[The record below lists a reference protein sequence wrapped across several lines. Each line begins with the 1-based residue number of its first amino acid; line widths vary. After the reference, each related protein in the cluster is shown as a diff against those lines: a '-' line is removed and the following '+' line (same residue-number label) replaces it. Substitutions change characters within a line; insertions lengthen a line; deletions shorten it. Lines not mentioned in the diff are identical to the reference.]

1 MIKTVGKRAKQ
12 RRKNMAQTLPI
23 KPESQTELANI
34 SKVSEYS
41 VKFGAEK
48 EQIAREAVEKNGFDF
63 LLAGRNPIGFVWYEF
78 TKGEM
83 LLQAKREKEIE
94 EKKRKRTTTEE
105 EEEENKRVQQQQ
117 QNPSRPNMKI
127 AILEVVKKHLQPFY
141 ENKDISKEEYKTIC
155 KKTCEKVMS
164 KESQVKDEEESVKMW
179 LDEHAK
185 KKIKGL
191 VETFVEKTRN
201 AKD

>member
-1 MIKTVGKRAKQ
+1 MSHTH
-12 RRKNMAQTLPI
+12 PI
-23 KPESQTELANI
+23 KPESQTELENI
-34 SKVSEYS
+34 VKVSEYS

-83 LLQAKREKEIE
+83 LLQAKREKEE
-94 EKKRKRTTTEE
+94 ENVEKKRKRKEE
-105 EEEENKRVQQQQ
+105 ENEEENKRVQQQQQ

-141 ENKDISKEEYKTIC
+141 ANKDISKEEYKTIC

-164 KESQVKDEEESVKMW
+164 KELQVKDEEESVKLW
-179 LDEHAK
+179 LDVHAK
-185 KKIKGL
+185 KKIRGL

>member
-1 MIKTVGKRAKQ
+1 M
-12 RRKNMAQTLPI
+12 
-23 KPESQTELANI
+23 
-34 SKVSEYS
+34 SEYS

-63 LLAGRNPIGFVWYEF
+63 LCAGRNPVGFVFYEF

-83 LLQAKREKEIE
+83 LLQAKREKESE

-105 EEEENKRVQQQQ
+105 EEENKRIVQHTQY
-117 QNPSRPNMKI
+117 PSRPNMKI

-155 KKTCEKVMS
+155 KKNVRESDEQRVTGERRGRERETVAGRTREK
-164 KESQVKDEEESVKMW
+164 E
-179 LDEHAK
+179 
-185 KKIKGL
+185 
-191 VETFVEKTRN
+191 N
-201 AKD
+201 

>member
-1 MIKTVGKRAKQ
+1 MELALSREEKR
-12 RRKNMAQTLPI
+12 MSQTHPI

-63 LLAGRNPIGFVWYEF
+63 LCAGRNPIGFVWYEF

-83 LLQAKREKEIE
+83 ITQAKREKEE
-94 EKKRKRTTTEE
+94 VEKKRKRKTTE
-105 EEEENKRVQQQQ
+105 EEEENKRVQQQ
-117 QNPSRPNMKI
+117 NPQRPNMKI

-141 ENKDISKEEYKTIC
+141 ANKDISKEEYKTIC

-164 KESQVKDEEESVKMW
+164 KELQVKGEEESVKMW
-179 LDEHAK
+179 LDEPGAR
-185 KKIKGL
+185 KKIRGL
-191 VETFVEKTRN
+191 VETFVEKTRGGGGGG
-201 AKD
+201 ARR

>member
-1 MIKTVGKRAKQ
+1 MS
-12 RRKNMAQTLPI
+12 QTLPI
-23 KPESQTELANI
+23 KPESRAELENI
-34 SKVSEYS
+34 VKVSEYS

-63 LLAGRNPIGFVWYEF
+63 LCAGRNPVGFVFYEF

-164 KESQVKDEEESVKMW
+164 KELQVKDEEESVKLW

-185 KKIKGL
+185 KKIRGL

>member
-1 MIKTVGKRAKQ
+1 MS
-12 RRKNMAQTLPI
+12 QTLPI
-23 KPESQTELANI
+23 KPESRAELENI
-34 SKVSEYS
+34 VKVSEYS

-63 LLAGRNPIGFVWYEF
+63 LCAGRNPVGFVFYEF

-83 LLQAKREKEIE
+83 LLQAKREKESE

-105 EEEENKRVQQQQ
+105 EEENKRIVQHTQY
-117 QNPSRPNMKI
+117 PSRPNMKI

-164 KESQVKDEEESVKMW
+164 KELQVKDEEESVKMW
-179 LDEHAK
+179 LDEPGAR
-185 KKIKGL
+185 KKIRGL
-191 VETFVEKTRN
+191 VETFVEKTRGGGGG
-201 AKD
+201 ARR

>member
-1 MIKTVGKRAKQ
+1 MS
-12 RRKNMAQTLPI
+12 QTHPI
-23 KPESQTELANI
+23 KPESRTELENI
-34 SKVSEYS
+34 AKVSEYS

-48 EQIAREAVEKNGFDF
+48 EQIAREAVEKNGIDF
-63 LLAGRNPIGFVWYEF
+63 LCAGRNPVGFVWYEF

-83 LLQAKREKEIE
+83 LLQAKREKESE

-105 EEEENKRVQQQQ
+105 KEENKRIVQHTQY
-117 QNPSRPNMKI
+117 PFRPNMKI

-164 KESQVKDEEESVKMW
+164 KELQVKDEEESVKLW

-185 KKIKGL
+185 KKIRGL

>member
-1 MIKTVGKRAKQ
+1 MS
-12 RRKNMAQTLPI
+12 QTLPI
-23 KPESQTELANI
+23 KPESRAELENI
-34 SKVSEYS
+34 VKVSEYS

-63 LLAGRNPIGFVWYEF
+63 LCAGRNPVGFVFYEF

-83 LLQAKREKEIE
+83 LLQAKRAKESE
-94 EKKRKRTTTEE
+94 EKKRKRTTTG
-105 EEEENKRVQQQQ
+105 EEEENKRIVQHTQY
-117 QNPSRPNMKI
+117 PFRPNMKI

-164 KESQVKDEEESVKMW
+164 KELQVRDEEESVKLW

-185 KKIKGL
+185 KKIRGL

>member
-1 MIKTVGKRAKQ
+1 MSR
-12 RRKNMAQTLPI
+12 TLPI
-23 KPESQTELANI
+23 KPESRAELENI
-34 SKVSEYS
+34 VKVSEYS

-63 LLAGRNPIGFVWYEF
+63 LCAGRNPVGFVFYEF

-83 LLQAKREKEIE
+83 LLQAKRAKESE
-94 EKKRKRTTTEE
+94 EKKRKRTTTG
-105 EEEENKRVQQQQ
+105 EEEENKRIVQHTQY
-117 QNPSRPNMKI
+117 PFRPNMKI

-164 KESQVKDEEESVKMW
+164 KELQVKDEEESVKLW

-185 KKIKGL
+185 KKIRGL

>member
-1 MIKTVGKRAKQ
+1 MS
-12 RRKNMAQTLPI
+12 QTHPI
-23 KPESQTELANI
+23 KPESRTELENI
-34 SKVSEYS
+34 AKVSEYS

-63 LLAGRNPIGFVWYEF
+63 LCAGRNPIGFVFYEF
-78 TKGEM
+78 MKGEM
-83 LLQAKREKEIE
+83 MLQARREKEIDE

-105 EEEENKRVQQQQ
+105 EEENKRVQQQQ
-117 QNPSRPNMKI
+117 RNPSRPNMKI

-164 KESQVKDEEESVKMW
+164 KELQVRDEEESVKLW

-185 KKIKGL
+185 KKIRGL

>member
-1 MIKTVGKRAKQ
+1 MSR
-12 RRKNMAQTLPI
+12 TLPI
-23 KPESQTELANI
+23 KPESRAELENI
-34 SKVSEYS
+34 VKMSEYS

-63 LLAGRNPIGFVWYEF
+63 LCARRNPVGFVFYEF

-83 LLQAKREKEIE
+83 LLQAKRAKESE

-105 EEEENKRVQQQQ
+105 EEENKRIVQHTQY
-117 QNPSRPNMKI
+117 PSRPNMKI

-164 KESQVKDEEESVKMW
+164 KELQVKDEEESVKLW

-185 KKIKGL
+185 KKIRGL

>member
-1 MIKTVGKRAKQ
+1 MS
-12 RRKNMAQTLPI
+12 QTHPI

-63 LLAGRNPIGFVWYEF
+63 LCAGRNPIGFVWYEF

-83 LLQAKREKEIE
+83 IIQAKREKEIE

-105 EEEENKRVQQQQ
+105 ENEEEKRIVQQQ
-117 QNPSRPNMKI
+117 QNPQRPNMKI

-141 ENKDISKEEYKTIC
+141 ANKDISKEEYKTIC

-164 KESQVKDEEESVKMW
+164 KELQVKDEEESVKMW

>member
-1 MIKTVGKRAKQ
+1 MSKTH
-12 RRKNMAQTLPI
+12 PI
-23 KPESQTELANI
+23 KPESHVELANI
-34 SKVSEYS
+34 VRVSEYS

-83 LLQAKREKEIE
+83 MLRAKREKEIE

-105 EEEENKRVQQQQ
+105 ENEEEKRIVQQQ
-117 QNPSRPNMKI
+117 QNPQRPNMKI

-141 ENKDISKEEYKTIC
+141 ANKDISKEEYKTIC

-164 KESQVKDEEESVKMW
+164 KELQVKDEEEIVKIW

-185 KKIKGL
+185 KKIRGL

>member
-1 MIKTVGKRAKQ
+1 MS
-12 RRKNMAQTLPI
+12 QTLPI
-23 KPESQTELANI
+23 KPESQIELANI

-63 LLAGRNPIGFVWYEF
+63 LCAGRNPIGFVWYEF

-94 EKKRKRTTTEE
+94 QKKRKRTTMEE
-105 EEEENKRVQQQQ
+105 EEESKRVQQQ

-141 ENKDISKEEYKTIC
+141 ANKDISKEEYKTIC

-164 KESQVKDEEESVKMW
+164 KELQVKDEEESVKMW

-185 KKIKGL
+185 KKIRGL
-191 VETFVEKTRN
+191 VETFVEKTRGGGGG
-201 AKD
+201 ARR

>member
-1 MIKTVGKRAKQ
+1 MSR
-12 RRKNMAQTLPI
+12 TLPI
-23 KPESQTELANI
+23 KPESRAELENI
-34 SKVSEYS
+34 VKVSEYS

-63 LLAGRNPIGFVWYEF
+63 LCAGRNPVGFVFYEF

-83 LLQAKREKEIE
+83 LLQAKREKENDE
-94 EKKRKRTTTEE
+94 EKKRKRTTTE

-141 ENKDISKEEYKTIC
+141 ANKDISKEEYKTIC

-164 KESQVKDEEESVKMW
+164 KELQVKDEEESVKLW

-185 KKIKGL
+185 KKIRGL